1 MMERISTV
9 IYFIVFKVENFYS
22 YRVKVKTLAGSLAK
36 SDLADLHGNSVCT
49 PDKSAWLIRL
59 VNRFINIS
67 VNISDYKPSIDSCVG
82 SCARNRSMHVGRNG
96 LFAVSDQKA
105 GGSDSGGCNRVIS
118 DRFFPRR
125 FISNN
130 CIFKSSTSQRFVFQ
144 QSVASRCRGRSGGFT
159 LIEIAIVLV
168 VVTLI
173 LAGVLKGQSLIDSA
187 RVRSMAT
194 DVTGIRAAWYSFQ
207 DRYRSL
213 PGDFPNARTQIDDAT
228 VPGNGNGKI
237 DDSRE
242 RAGVWQ
248 QMALAGFIKGSFDGL
263 ESSAGTAQDMNC
275 SATTCPRNPYNGF
288 YKISYGAQAENAA
301 GPAHEI
307 FTGDSIPVNILA
319 ELDNKLD
326 DGKAGAGRFRVH
338 RDFSG
343 SCSVN
348 GEWNVSA
355 GHANCA
361 AVLRD

>member
-1 MMERISTV
+1 MERISTV
-9 IYFIVFKVENFYS
+9 IYFIVFKVKNFYS
-22 YRVKVKTLAGSLAK
+22 YRVRSIESKP
-36 SDLADLHGNSVCT
+36 ADPLENAVCT
-49 PDKSAWLIRL
+49 PDKPDWLIGL
-59 VNRFINIS
+59 VNRFMNIS
-67 VNISDYKPSIDSCVG
+67 NYKRSIEFCGGKLIPNRAPDLAFGISPGISPGITPGIAPGFNSKI
-82 SCARNRSMHVGRNG
+82 ARNR
-96 LFAVSDQKA
+96 
-105 GGSDSGGCNRVIS
+105 
-118 DRFFPRR
+118 
-125 FISNN
+125 
-130 CIFKSSTSQRFVFQ
+130 
-144 QSVASRCRGRSGGFT
+144 GFT

-228 VPGNGNGKI
+228 VPGNGNGRI

-248 QMALAGFIKGSFDGL
+248 QLALAGFIKGSFDGL

-275 SATTCPRNPYNGF
+275 SASTCPRNPYNGF
-288 YKISYGAQAENAA
+288 YKISYGTQAENAA

-326 DGKAGAGRFRVH
+326 DGKADAGRFRVH

-343 SCSVN
+343 SCSVD

-361 AVLRD
+361 GVLRD